1 MTKRRKKGKKKN
13 TDKSRKTLSRPSRRK
28 FLYQKNL
35 SVPSRVKI
43 PNIVADMDSTESS
56 FSKPKERISIPL
68 EKGISIR
75 EPQPHTHTKVQADA
89 EAQNESINSEYNKKG
104 KRKISADDP
113 VRDSARST
121 LKRIIRDAAANRFR
135 EKVWL
140 QQQRDSIVGI
150 STSSKNF
157 RRNATSMGIDALRYL
172 PERSG

>member
-1 MTKRRKKGKKKN
+1 MFSIVSTFVIHLYHREINFSVLHITLRIMTKRRKKGKKKN

-28 FLYQKNL
+28 FLFQKNL

-89 EAQNESINSEYNKKG
+89 EAQNESINSEYNKK
-104 KRKISADDP
+104 RK
-113 VRDSARST
+113 
-121 LKRIIRDAAANRFR
+121 K
-135 EKVWL
+135 
-140 QQQRDSIVGI
+140 
-150 STSSKNF
+150 KN
-157 RRNATSMGIDALRYL
+157 LC
-172 PERSG
+172 